1 MIVDLHA
8 RKLKVIEYLI
18 HLSDERVFQKIEST
32 ILASTKKVD
41 VKSTMKPL
49 TNQEIINR
57 ALISEND
64 YKAGRIISQDEL
76 EAKSEN
82 W

>member
-18 HLSDERVFQKIEST
+18 HLSDEKVFQKIETT
-32 ILASTKKVD
+32 ILQTAKKDKVYP
-41 VKSTMKPL
+41 TLKPL
-49 TNQEIINR
+49 TQQDIIKR
-57 ALISEND
+57 ALVSEDD
-64 YKAGRIISQDEL
+64 YKAGRYISQDEL